1 MAGRTPMAADRIPS
15 ARKAVFL
22 ALQVLVAVEGFVL
35 LIPATV
41 QFLAAAGGDPTPLF
55 LSTLLILLSASLFYS
70 AVALR
75 TRGSSPFF
83 ATLVASLLA
92 LLILASLGSGDLTR
106 LPGIGLTVA
115 AIVVLGLLRNRFH
128 LRPGEIVKEEKLPP
142 EVLAKIATRVR
153 GVRCRECGDDDVW
166 ITSDKLL
173 VCRNC
178 GSTNA

>member
-106 LPGIGLTVA
+106 LPGIGLTIA

-142 EVLAKIATRVR
+142 EVLAKIATRQGCWR
-153 GVRCRECGDDDVW
+153 R
-166 ITSDKLL
+166 SF
-173 VCRNC
+173 
-178 GSTNA
+178 